1 MILDDDGVYPLE
13 VVGESHYKRN
23 LDAIAGADNDGDGVD
38 LVRTAYMVP
47 EPRNPNDHNAVRV
60 DIDQLPV
67 GYLPRDLAAVLSP
80 ALRRAGLVAIQTQA
94 HITAGFEGGNY
105 SVWLAGDVAE
115 IIGGTGKRKRRGCLF
130 WGGGLLALVL
140 LCGVIGMIGAALPRT
155 ETETA
160 PTRTPMAT
168 WTPTTVAAPALTAA
182 PASTAWA
189 AIVDAY
195 VGPDANPTD
204 ADLRAS
210 FTAIMEAANEIVMAP
225 DASAEDAARAQAI
238 FDAAADAHEALGAG
252 DDDTLAARWKSL
264 DTFVALLR
272 NQ

>member
-1 MILDDDGVYPLE
+1 MPSKPQMMILDGDGSYQIE

-130 WGGGLLALVL
+130 WVGGVLALLFACSV
-140 LCGVIGMIGAALPRT
+140 
-155 ETETA
+155 
-160 PTRTPMAT
+160 
-168 WTPTTVAAPALTAA
+168 
-182 PASTAWA
+182 
-189 AIVDAY
+189 
-195 VGPDANPTD
+195 
-204 ADLRAS
+204 
-210 FTAIMEAANEIVMAP
+210 
-225 DASAEDAARAQAI
+225 
-238 FDAAADAHEALGAG
+238 
-252 DDDTLAARWKSL
+252 LAA
-264 DTFVALLR
+264 VASMFS
-272 NQ
+272 